1 MSEEAGRG
9 CLGPMLLVL
18 GLLGTIWMVSESFSF
33 FRRAE
38 VEYSETPPDDRP
50 GKKGGLMAEG
60 ILHFVFVVLCVLGA
74 MVGLSLLAGGPGRGP
89 EGL

>member
-50 GKKGGLMAEG
+50 GKKGGLMAAG